1 VKAGHTKENAPVAAQ
16 EAKVSGRAMHALRT
30 QLRVGGSESLP
41 PRLALSVLV
50 RFRLARCSETGPAA
64 VIDL

>member
-1 VKAGHTKENAPVAAQ
+1 
-16 EAKVSGRAMHALRT
+16 MHALRT

-41 PRLALSVLV
+41 PRLALSVPV